1 MKNIYRVVCSE
12 NQRLYP
18 GKTFIDIYPAG
29 SMRPEN
35 SLTHDCLLQ
44 MRRMASPGV
53 DKIESGILLTELD
66 NGEISL
72 QYEKRT
78 NYRLRRYQE
87 HLRQR
92 LDPKIIATFKEMKS
106 QNKDRTLEVSLVH
119 MAIMF
124 DLFNTEKD
132 KPLSAREDALIREN
146 MRQKRQA
153 AKRRELIARQAAGK
167 YAAHPEIM
175 LAWKQALYRGD

>member
-1 MKNIYRVVCSE
+1 
-12 NQRLYP
+12 
-18 GKTFIDIYPAG
+18 
-29 SMRPEN
+29 
-35 SLTHDCLLQ
+35 
-44 MRRMASPGV
+44 
-53 DKIESGILLTELD
+53 
-66 NGEISL
+66 
-72 QYEKRT
+72 
-78 NYRLRRYQE
+78 
-87 HLRQR
+87 
-92 LDPKIIATFKEMKS
+92 
-106 QNKDRTLEVSLVH
+106 